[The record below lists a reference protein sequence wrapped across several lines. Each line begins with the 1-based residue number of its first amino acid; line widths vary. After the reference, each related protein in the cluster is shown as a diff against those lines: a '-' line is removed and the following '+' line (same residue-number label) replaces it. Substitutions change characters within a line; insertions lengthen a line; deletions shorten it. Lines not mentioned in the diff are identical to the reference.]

1 MPHSSGSPGRK
12 ACAFTTSRHGQAQK
26 PESTEDNPL
35 PRPEALEKAKQS
47 AGAIIDLPD
56 AVTAVVLRL
65 DPPPHGPPQESPVG
79 NIVVAH
85 AKKRAERAAE
95 VEKAK
100 DDGQEVE
107 NQIVEILKKMRGP
120 DGRAVVSNRDLE
132 GKLEEYKDKVHDPD
146 LIASARAEADWPARE
161 HDFPQA
167 ALDRQYEE
175 IDQWSPE
182 AAGKKPL
189 SRAMFDSHAASYRDY
204 LKEHESAKG
213 AFAVKL
219 TRLAKE
225 RLELAR
231 GGAKLIDLLNASVK
245 PAAGAG
251 PAKARIEAIAAL
263 VKLNDEDPPDR
274 LRTSLRRVAR
284 LLCDDFV
291 KKEPFDDFVQVLND
305 KTYDT
310 VKRKDVSI
318 HPKNGDDELLGPDGE
333 YSLKADQIDLLTVK
347 DDTLGPFPSGSS
359 PLKGTRY
366 SDAIKAFNDERTN
379 IKQWSVE
386 ELGKLLDICV
396 QHKSDLET
404 GGAPIRVA
412 GP

>member
-1 MPHSSGSPGRK
+1 
-12 ACAFTTSRHGQAQK
+12 
-26 PESTEDNPL
+26 
-35 PRPEALEKAKQS
+35 
-47 AGAIIDLPD
+47 
-56 AVTAVVLRL
+56 
-65 DPPPHGPPQESPVG
+65 
-79 NIVVAH
+79 
-85 AKKRAERAAE
+85 
-95 VEKAK
+95 
-100 DDGQEVE
+100 
-107 NQIVEILKKMRGP
+107 
-120 DGRAVVSNRDLE
+120 
-132 GKLEEYKDKVHDPD
+132 
-146 LIASARAEADWPARE
+146 
-161 HDFPQA
+161 
-167 ALDRQYEE
+167 
-175 IDQWSPE
+175 
-182 AAGKKPL
+182 
-189 SRAMFDSHAASYRDY
+189 MFDSHAASYRDY

-404 GGAPIRVA
+404 GGGADPGGRTLIDRITQLRDIVPRILTCSSPITPEVEPFAEKAWIHRFFDQDHSDTRSPRCPAESISKVRSRANPACIIFLLDQSYSMNNGIAGSRRPKIDALATGDQPVPRRPHHSLREGGGEATELLRRRRDRLHDRPERSAQPDRRVGPGRSGRNARGPRPRQRERPVRRPA
-412 GP
+412 GDRRDGRRWWTTGRAG